1 MLNHQELVAQLDKV
15 SKDLCVKF
23 ARQKDIARQV
33 WDSIKD
39 DQELCKKLQSRKWSM
54 LVPSWNGLI
63 GFYKNIE
70 SVSLPYAVLAV
81 DGSQIYYDK
90 HQGPACYLINVG
102 SVLLR
107 YGSVKSSVEM
117 SSQPLVIVSSDSDSG
132 SQTAE
137 VVNSQREEFELKA
150 AVEKSTKFLNDGH
163 ETPFICL
170 FDGTLIFSNVDVQG
184 SDEKQN
190 FLQSYFQQLHE
201 LSEKK
206 IVHAGY
212 ISFPRAKELVNV
224 LKIVLSQYDEN
235 NVQGLSVLDGLTDM
249 DVASYFLKPGQ
260 RSTVFQSKSPVVY
273 AYPKHLK
280 PYFCYMHVGF
290 EIVRLEFPQW
300 IACDQNLVDFMCS
313 VALDQAQKGKGYP
326 VCLFEAHEQAV
337 IKAMDREFFYIMIQK
352 MTQKYDGS
360 YQSSCKSMKKAQV
373 PM

>member
-15 SKDLCVKF
+15 SKELSTKF
-23 ARQKDIARQV
+23 AQQKDIARKV
-33 WDSIKD
+33 WESIKQ
-39 DQELCKKLQSRKWSM
+39 DQDLCKNLQSKKWSM

-63 GFYKNIE
+63 GFSKNIE

-102 SVLLR
+102 SVLLC
-107 YGSVKSSVEM
+107 YGTEKSSVEM
-117 SSQPLVIVSSDSDSG
+117 SSQPLVVVSSDLESG
-132 SQTAE
+132 SQSAE
-137 VVNSQREEFELKA
+137 VVNGQREEFELKA
-150 AVEKSTKFLNDGH
+150 AVEKSTKYVSGH
-163 ETPFICL
+163 AVPFVCL
-170 FDGTLIFSNVDVQG
+170 FDGTLIFSNVDISR
-184 SDEKQN
+184 SDEKQS
-190 FLQSYFQQLHE
+190 FLQSYFAQLHE

-224 LKIVLSQYDEN
+224 LKIVLSGYDEKN
-235 NVQGLSVLDGLTDM
+235 MHGLNVLDGLTDM
-249 DVASYFLKPGQ
+249 DVASYFLKSGQ
-260 RSTVFQSKSPVVY
+260 RSIIFQSKAAIAY

-300 IACDQNLVDFMCS
+300 IACDENLVDFICS
-313 VALDQAQKGKGYP
+313 IALDQAQKGKGYP

-352 MTQKYDGS
+352 MTQKHEGS
-360 YQSSCKSMKKAQV
+360 YRSSYKSMKKAQV
-373 PM
+373 PV